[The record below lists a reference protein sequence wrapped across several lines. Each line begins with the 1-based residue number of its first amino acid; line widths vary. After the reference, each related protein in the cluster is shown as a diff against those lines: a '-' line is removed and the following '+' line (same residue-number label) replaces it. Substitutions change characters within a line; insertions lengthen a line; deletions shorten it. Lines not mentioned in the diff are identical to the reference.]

1 MQFHQDDESAAKDI
15 MTEVALQ
22 WSKDTITEDDLY
34 EERDRLMVARGFDIP
49 KIGAGR
55 GRNRPSQMRRPA
67 AAPKKMRRPAAA
79 PAELAKTSDEDDDDD
94 EEGEEEPPFP
104 DNFEPR
110 SPDTEGE
117 EELEQAPQGDGHA
130 AQAPQ
135 GDGQAA
141 RQAPQGDG
149 QAALQAPQ
157 GDGEAARQ
165 APQDDGEAARQPQW
179 LVAAVNRNWDEMT
192 RELYRPPPTPV
203 WETPVWE

>member
-1 MQFHQDDESAAKDI
+1 M
-15 MTEVALQ
+15 Q

-34 EERDRLMVARGFDIP
+34 EERDRLMVARDFDIP

-94 EEGEEEPPFP
+94 EEGEEEPRFP

-117 EELEQAPQGDGHA
+117 EELEQAPQGDG
-130 AQAPQ
+130 
-135 GDGQAA
+135 QAA
-141 RQAPQGDG
+141 R
-149 QAALQAPQ
+149 QAPQ

-179 LVAAVNRNWDEMT
+179 LVATVNRNWDEMT

-203 WETPVWE
+203 WE